1 MEKIKFIPSK
11 PKDASS
17 LIIIKNDIKKTYVL
31 MGQRSMKSK
40 FMPGVFVFP
49 GGVREKDDPIAF
61 KFFKLKPN
69 KDISPKALKSY
80 SNIHCQS
87 LLLTAIRE
95 TAEETGLYL
104 AKKNNNPI
112 KSFVNSNSTWNDFT
126 EKSYIPST
134 NKLFFF
140 GRAITPSTLKIR
152 FHARFFLAFYNDF
165 LGQIKTNGELD
176 NIGWLSLKEAKR
188 KKIADVTE
196 FIIDEIIKLKKNYS
210 GISHKK
216 KFPMF
221 TWKNNKRWIKWDYI
235 NNSRGINE

>member
-1 MEKIKFIPSK
+1 MEKMNFKPIK
-11 PKDASS
+11 PKDAST
-17 LIIIKNDIKKTYVL
+17 LIIIKNDKRKTYVL

-49 GGVREKDDPIAF
+49 GGATEKDDTTAF
-61 KFFKLKPN
+61 KFFKLKTN
-69 KDISPKALKSY
+69 KAISKKALKSY
-80 SNIHCQS
+80 SNTHSQS

-104 AKKNNNPI
+104 AKKKNKPI
-112 KSFVNSNSTWNDFT
+112 KSFTNTDSTWHDFT

-152 FHARFFLAFYNDF
+152 FHARFFLAFSDDF
-165 LGQIKTNGELD
+165 IGKIKTNGELN
-176 NIGWLSLKEAKR
+176 NISWFSLKEAKN

-196 FIIDEIIKLKKNYS
+196 FMLDEIIKLNKNLSNIPNKKY
-210 GISHKK
+210 
-216 KFPMF
+216 FPMF
-221 TWKNNKRWIKWDYI
+221 TWRNNKRWIRWDKI
-235 NNSRGINE
+235 NN